1 MIKKRLQRMCFPI
14 NIAYF
19 SRTPILKNHLRTA
32 VPVNVNHGL
41 IHVSKANSKLI
52 IAHLSAVFM
61 LRLL

>member
-1 MIKKRLQRMCFPI
+1 MCFPI

-19 SRTPILKNHLRTA
+19 SRTSILKNYLRTA
-32 VPVNVNHGL
+32 VPLNVNRGL

-61 LRLL
+61 LTLL